1 MESKIFSIR
10 RHILV
15 RYCLFACLRSQA
27 LLTEA
32 ALNPA
37 SHREKAAQVFFETFH
52 CPALYFS
59 PQATLSLYATGRTT
73 GVVLDVGDGV
83 AHAAPV
89 YEGLAITHAITRVDV
104 GGRDVTNHLEV
115 GVLKLLGFGY
125 CDHSVREKD
134 WRLGTQAT

>member
-1 MESKIFSIR
+1 M
-10 RHILV
+10 
-15 RYCLFACLRSQA
+15 QA

-37 SHREKAAQVFFETFH
+37 THREKAAQVFFETFH

-115 GVLKLLGFGY
+115 MSMKPHLYYGQCEQLARKGKE
-125 CDHSVREKD
+125 CRQREPK
-134 WRLGTQAT
+134 